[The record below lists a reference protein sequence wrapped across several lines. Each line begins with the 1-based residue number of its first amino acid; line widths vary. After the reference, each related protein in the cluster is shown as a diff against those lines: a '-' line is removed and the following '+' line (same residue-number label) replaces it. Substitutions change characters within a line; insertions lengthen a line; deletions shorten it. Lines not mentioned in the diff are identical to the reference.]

1 MTSPLRSNMNPT
13 LPVSPRFPPFFEK
26 VDRTVDAVRLR
37 LSVIASTITATPL
50 GP

>member
-1 MTSPLRSNMNPT
+1 MKDTD
-13 LPVSPRFPPFFEK
+13 PVSPRLPPFLVK

-37 LSVIASTITATPL
+37 LSVIVSTISATPF